1 MNRARHATTWDAI
14 KDLHPAELSKAA
26 KDVLKDY
33 YNSLGANIPDPPTP
47 INHNH
52 VSPDNT
58 RAILTH
64 LKANPYAKAGDI
76 AHATGIAL
84 ATTYEALNALNRA
97 GVVTRHRHRHGRH
110 ANTWTV
116 NT

>member
-1 MNRARHATTWDAI
+1 MTRYREQTTWDALRH
-14 KDLHPAELSKAA
+14 LHPPTLSREAER
-26 KDVLKDY
+26 VLADY
-33 YNSLGANIPDPPTP
+33 YNSLGANIPDEPTCP
-47 INHNH
+47 NHNH

-64 LKANPYAKAGDI
+64 LHANPYAKAGDI
-76 AHATGIAL
+76 AYATGIAL
-84 ATTYEALNALNRA
+84 VTTYAALNALNRA